1 MTEALAATMK
11 LVGGNPGLDFVNT
24 VGGRTAGPGSESR
37 VANDKLGDYRDLVA
51 WARHAGLLSEARARG
66 LVRMAE
72 RAPREAARVFAR
84 AAELREALHR
94 LLRALMDGRRP
105 DPADLAVLNAE
116 LAAMRSGERL
126 VARPEGLRWEHDDAQ
141 VRLDSVLRPICRGVE
156 GLLTSGNLS
165 RVRACAGEGCGWLF
179 LDRSKNRSRQ
189 WCTMEDCGNASKVRR
204 FRERLRKS

>member
-1 MTEALAATMK
+1 MTEILAATMK

-37 VANDKLGDYRDLVA
+37 VANDKLRDYRDLVA
-51 WARHAGLLSEARARG
+51 WNRHAGLLSEARARG
-66 LVRMAE
+66 LVRAAE

-84 AAELREALHR
+84 AVKLREALHR
-94 LLRALMDGRRP
+94 LLRALLDGRRP

-116 LAAMRSGERL
+116 LAAVRSGERL
-126 VARPEGLRWEHDDAQ
+126 VPGPEGLRWEPDDARE
-141 VRLDSVLRPICRGVE
+141 RLDSVLRPVCRGAE
-156 GLLTSGNLS
+156 ALLTSGNLS
-165 RVRACAGEGCGWLF
+165 RLRACAGEGCGWLF

-204 FRERLRKS
+204 FRERLRKP